1 MKARIDQQQQNK
13 GETAMNLNM
22 TIGDL
27 LTAALTQTATQ
38 TEQPEPGSSLIGT
51 QVIVR
56 TSGAGVLY
64 GRLEEVVGTTV
75 RLADARQIWAWDS
88 TDRLALTDL
97 ASLGTPLGSGSKFSG
112 PCDTAV
118 ITGVHAILACT
129 AGAVAAIG
137 AVPAWK

>member
-1 MKARIDQQQQNK
+1 
-13 GETAMNLNM
+13 MNLNM

-27 LTAALTQTATQ
+27 LTAALTKTGTQ
-38 TEQPEPGSSLIGT
+38 TEQPEPGSSLLGT

-64 GRLEEVVGTTV
+64 GRLEEVAGTTV
-75 RLADARQIWAWDS
+75 RLVDARQLWSWDS

-97 ASLGTPLGSGSKFSG
+97 ATLGTPLGSGSKFSG
-112 PCDTAV
+112 PCETAV

-129 AGAVAAIG
+129 PGAVAAIG

>member
-51 QVIVR
+51 QVC
-56 TSGAGVLY
+56 
-64 GRLEEVVGTTV
+64 
-75 RLADARQIWAWDS
+75 
-88 TDRLALTDL
+88 ALRE
-97 ASLGTPLGSGSKFSG
+97 PECF
-112 PCDTAV
+112 
-118 ITGVHAILACT
+118 TG
-129 AGAVAAIG
+129 G
-137 AVPAWK
+137 